1 MKKYLIFIGI
11 VIFIVSLILFLPK
24 AETMT
29 EYIKRVYKLEL
40 PESEINEM
48 VVEEYSFQSSLIF
61 QIASFNNSLDNQ
73 DLKDL
78 EKITKETVMDI
89 RLDYVRMYDLYFK
102 KEQKLIDKYFDR
114 HQKIVENNYWCMKK
128 KNNRLIF
135 ILYDTQEYKIYYFK
149 AG

>member
-1 MKKYLIFIGI
+1 MKKVLIFIGI
-11 VIFIVSLILFLPK
+11 IALILIFNLYF
-24 AETMT
+24 TRNITIT
-29 EYIKRVYKLEL
+29 EYIKKVYKLKL
-40 PESEINEM
+40 PESEINE
-48 VVEEYSFQSSLIF
+48 VIIDKSSFQSSFIF

-78 EKITKETVMDI
+78 EKITKEKEMDI

-102 KEQKLIDKYFDR
+102 EEQKLIDKYFDR